1 MFIAI
6 LVLLGLA
13 GAIWYFARKQ
23 SQAIITLTQEDVTP
37 VSNTN
42 GSSFTTPEVANEKEF
57 IQAQQDALAK
67 AQEAVTTELKASPV
81 EAPAVEPT
89 PIVETP
95 IVEPTPVVEAPVV
108 ETKPKKKKRYY
119 KPKAK

>member
-6 LVLLGLA
+6 LVLLGIA
-13 GAIWYFARKQ
+13 GAIWYFARQ
-23 SQAIITLTQEDVTP
+23 QAQAVITLTQEDVTS

-42 GSSFTTPEVANEKEF
+42 ESAFTTPEVASEKEF
-57 IQAQQDALAK
+57 IQAQQDALAEAQAAKVEVDAIIAK
-67 AQEAVTTELKASPV
+67 ADKAIAKADEVLNTPV
-81 EAPAVEPT
+81 AEVVAPA
-89 PIVETP
+89 
-95 IVEPTPVVEAPVV
+95 

>member
-1 MFIAI
+1 MLIAI

-23 SQAIITLTQEDVTP
+23 TQAVITLTQEDVNST
-37 VSNTN
+37 STTN
-42 GSSFTTPEVANEKEF
+42 ESAFTTPEVAAEKEF

-67 AQEAVTTELKASPV
+67 AQEVAAAEAVPSPV
-81 EAPAVEPT
+81 VTPVEEAPA
-89 PIVETP
+89 
-95 IVEPTPVVEAPVV
+95 V

>member
-1 MFIAI
+1 MLIAI

-23 SQAIITLTQEDVTP
+23 TQAIVTLTQEDVTP
-37 VSNTN
+37 VSSTN
-42 GSSFTTPEVANEKEF
+42 ESAFTTPEVANEKEF

-67 AQEAVTTELKASPV
+67 AQETPAAELKASPV
-81 EAPAVEPT
+81 EALPVA
-89 PIVETP
+89 ETP
-95 IVEPTPVVEAPVV
+95 VAEAPAV

>member
-1 MFIAI
+1 MLIAI
-6 LVLLGLA
+6 LVLLGIA

-23 SQAIITLTQEDVTP
+23 TQSIITLTQEDVNSISTMNE
-37 VSNTN
+37 SA
-42 GSSFTTPEVANEKEF
+42 FTTPEVASEKEF

-67 AQEAVTTELKASPV
+67 AQEAAATELKSSPV
-81 EAPAVEPT
+81 EASPVA
-89 PIVETP
+89 ETP
-95 IVEPTPVVEAPVV
+95 VAEAPVA